1 MAFETDILAFGAH
14 PDDVE
19 ISASGTILKYI
30 SEGKT
35 VSIVDLTQGEL
46 GTRGSIQTRAIEST
60 EASKLLGIS
69 KRVNLKLKDG
79 FINSSEASIQSV
91 IEQIRRFKP
100 EIVLANA
107 INDRHPDHGKA
118 AKLVSDACY
127 LSGLRKIKS
136 QWEGS
141 EQDAHRPRLVLHY
154 IQDYYIK
161 PDFVIDVSGFV
172 DKKMQ
177 VIQAFNSQFFN
188 PESPEPNTPISSED
202 FFDFLKGR
210 MKGFGRPV
218 NYKYAEGFT
227 VNRLIGVNDLFNIQ

>member
-1 MAFETDILAFGAH
+1 MAFKTDILAFGAH

-19 ISASGTILKYI
+19 ISASGTILKSI
-30 SEGKT
+30 SEGKS

-46 GTRGSIQTRAIEST
+46 GTRGSIETRAKEST
-60 EASKLLGIS
+60 EASKLLGIE

-79 FINSSEASIQSV
+79 FINSSEQSIQSV

-100 EIVLANA
+100 EIVFANA
-107 INDRHPDHGKA
+107 MEDRHPDHGKA

-141 EQDAHRPRLVLHY
+141 EQEAHRPRLVLHY

-161 PDFVIDVSGFV
+161 PDFVIDVSDFV

-177 VIQAFNSQFFN
+177 VIKAYNSQFFN
-188 PESPEPNTPISSED
+188 PESAEPNTPISSED

-210 MKGFGRPV
+210 MKDLGRPV
-218 NYKYAEGFT
+218 NYKFAEGFT
-227 VNRLIGVNDLFNIQ
+227 TNRLLGVNDLFNIQ

>member
-1 MAFETDILAFGAH
+1 MDFISDILAFGAH

-19 ISASGTILKYI
+19 ISASGSILKSI
-30 SEGKT
+30 SQGKT

-46 GTRGSIQTRAIEST
+46 GTRGSMQTRAKESAD
-60 EASKLLGIS
+60 ASKLLGVK

-79 FINSSEASIQSV
+79 FINSSEQSIQSV

-100 EIVLANA
+100 EIIFANA
-107 INDRHPDHGKA
+107 IEDRHPDHGKA

-136 QWEGS
+136 QWEGI

-154 IQDYYIK
+154 IQDYYTK
-161 PDFVIDVSGFV
+161 PDIVFDVSDFV
-172 DKKMQ
+172 DQKMQ
-177 VIQAFNSQFFN
+177 VIQAYNSQFFD
-188 PESPEPNTPISSED
+188 PKSSEPNTPISSED

-210 MKGFGRPV
+210 MKDLGRPV

>member
-1 MAFETDILAFGAH
+1 MAFITDILAFAAH

-19 ISASGTILKYI
+19 ISASGTILKSI
-30 SEGKT
+30 SQGKT
-35 VSIVDLTQGEL
+35 VSIIDLTQGEL
-46 GTRGSIQTRAIEST
+46 GTRGSIQTRAKESS
-60 EASKLLGIS
+60 EASKILGINN
-69 KRVNLKLKDG
+69 RVNLKLKDG
-79 FINSSEASIQSV
+79 FIDSLETSIQSV

-107 INDRHPDHGKA
+107 IDDRHPDHGKA

-161 PDFVIDVSGFV
+161 PDFVIDVSDFV
-172 DKKMQ
+172 DLKMQ
-177 VIQAFNSQFFN
+177 VIQAYNSQFFN

-210 MKGFGRPV
+210 MKDLGRPV

>member
-1 MAFETDILAFGAH
+1 MAFITDILAFGAH

-19 ISASGTILKYI
+19 ISASGTILKSI

-35 VSIVDLTQGEL
+35 VSIIDLTQGEL
-46 GTRGSIQTRAIEST
+46 GTRGSIQTRAKESS
-60 EASKLLGIS
+60 EASKILGIN
-69 KRVNLKLKDG
+69 KRVNLNLKDG
-79 FINSSEASIQSV
+79 FIDSSDSSIQSV

-107 INDRHPDHGKA
+107 IDDRHPDHGKA

-141 EQDAHRPRLVLHY
+141 EQVAHRPRLVLHY

-161 PDFVIDVSGFV
+161 PDFVIDVSDFV
-172 DKKMQ
+172 DLKMQ
-177 VIQAFNSQFFN
+177 AIQAYNSQFFN
-188 PESPEPNTPISSED
+188 PESSEPNTPISSED

-210 MKGFGRPV
+210 MKDFGRPV

-227 VNRLIGVNDLFNIQ
+227 VNRLIGVNDLFSIQ

>member
-1 MAFETDILAFGAH
+1 MAFKTDILAFGAH

-19 ISASGTILKYI
+19 ISASGTILKSI
-30 SEGKT
+30 SEGKS

-46 GTRGSIQTRAIEST
+46 GTRGSIETRAKEST
-60 EASKLLGIS
+60 EASKLLGIE

-79 FINSSEASIQSV
+79 FINSSEQSIQSV

-100 EIVLANA
+100 EIVFANA
-107 INDRHPDHGKA
+107 MEDRHPDHGKA

-141 EQDAHRPRLVLHY
+141 EQEAHRPRLVLHY

-161 PDFVIDVSGFV
+161 PDFVIDVSDFV
-172 DKKMQ
+172 DKKMH
-177 VIQAFNSQFFN
+177 VIKAYNSQFFN
-188 PESPEPNTPISSED
+188 PESAEPNTPISSED

-210 MKGFGRPV
+210 MKDLGRPV
-218 NYKYAEGFT
+218 NYKFAEGFT
-227 VNRLIGVNDLFNIQ
+227 TNRLLGVNDLFNIQ

>member
-1 MAFETDILAFGAH
+1 MAFKTDILAFGAH

-19 ISASGTILKYI
+19 ISASGTILKSI
-30 SEGKT
+30 SEGKS

-46 GTRGSIQTRAIEST
+46 GTRGSIETRAKEST
-60 EASKLLGIS
+60 EASKLLGIE

-79 FINSSEASIQSV
+79 FINSSEQSIQAV

-100 EIVLANA
+100 EIVFANA
-107 INDRHPDHGKA
+107 MEDRHPDHGKA

-141 EQDAHRPRLVLHY
+141 EQEAHRPRLVLHY

-161 PDFVIDVSGFV
+161 PDFVIDVSDFV
-172 DKKMQ
+172 DKKMH
-177 VIQAFNSQFFN
+177 VIKAYNSQFFN
-188 PESPEPNTPISSED
+188 PESAEPKTPISSED

-210 MKGFGRPV
+210 MKDLGRPV
-218 NYKYAEGFT
+218 NYKFAEGFT
-227 VNRLIGVNDLFNIQ
+227 TNRLLGVNDLFNIQ